1 MPRSNNH
8 PALNYSLEGSGPD
21 LVLIHGVGSR
31 LTDWDAT
38 VSALGPGFRI
48 LRYDLRGHGA
58 SDAPP
63 GPYVIENFRDDLIG
77 LMDELGIVRAHIAG
91 FSLGGLIAQ
100 SLALSA
106 PERVAKLA
114 LLSTVAGRNDDEKAK
129 VQGRLDF
136 IRSSHPADYFDQ
148 SVERW
153 FTPEFRN
160 ANPEVVR
167 RRKQAV
173 SEMDGAAYAAA
184 YYALAMTDL
193 GDQLSRITAPTL
205 VATGEN
211 DIGSN
216 PRMARFISETIP
228 GARLEILPNLRHSIL
243 LQAPELVADLL
254 RGFLTDEEAS

>member
-1 MPRSNNH
+1 MPRSTSH
-8 PALNYSLEGSGPD
+8 PALNYTLEGSGPD

-38 VSALGPGFRI
+38 VRALGSGYRI
-48 LRYDLRGHGA
+48 LRYDLRGHGT
-58 SDAPP
+58 SEAPP
-63 GPYVIENFRDDLIG
+63 GPYVIEDFRDDLIG
-77 LMDELGIVRAHIAG
+77 LMDELGINDAHVAG

-100 SLALSA
+100 SLVLSA
-106 PERVAKLA
+106 PERVGKLA
-114 LLSTVAGRNDDEKAK
+114 LLSTVAGRTGDEKAK

-136 IRSSHPADYFDQ
+136 IRSSHPSDYFDQ

-153 FTPEFRN
+153 FTPEFRE
-160 ANPEVVR
+160 ANPEIVE
-167 RRKQAV
+167 RRKRAV

-193 GDQLSRITAPTL
+193 GDQLCRINTPTL
-205 VATGEN
+205 VATGEH

-228 GARLEILPNLRHSIL
+228 GARLEILPKLRHSIL
-243 LQAPELVADLL
+243 LQAPELVAELL
-254 RGFLTDEEAS
+254 RGFLAEEEKV

>member
-1 MPRSNNH
+1 MPSSSRS
-8 PALNYSLEGSGPD
+8 PALNYRFEGTGPD

-38 VSALGPGFRI
+38 VAALGSDFRI

-58 SDAPP
+58 SEAPS
-63 GPYVIENFRDDLIG
+63 GPYVVEDFRDDLIG
-77 LMDELGIVRAHIAG
+77 LLDELGIAKAHVAG

-106 PERVAKLA
+106 PERVEKLV
-114 LLSTVAGRNDDEKAK
+114 LLSTVAGRTEEEKAK

-153 FTPEFRN
+153 FTPEFRK
-160 ANPEVVR
+160 ANPEIVQ
-167 RRKQAV
+167 RRKRAV

-184 YYALAMTDL
+184 YYTLAMTDL
-193 GDQLSRITAPTL
+193 GDQLSGIGAPTL
-205 VATGEN
+205 VATGEH

-228 GARLEILPNLRHSIL
+228 DAKLKILPGLRHSIL
-243 LQAPELVADLL
+243 LQSPELVAGLL
-254 RGFLTDEEAS
+254 RGFLTHQEDV